1 MSDDSDSFEIKAKD
15 KNNSSDSFEILDKI
29 GNKNNSSDSFEILD
43 KKGNKKVD
51 DDDEEDEDLM
61 GELLYNPKYEKIGI
75 LTNEN
80 HVIETDVVIKKENGV
95 KYYNDYKCIAVLGKG
110 SICKVKLVEK
120 NNVKY
125 ALKVI
130 NKEQLSKKKGFGF
143 SGGITNRNLEGIA
156 KEISILRKVCH
167 RNLVKLYE
175 IMNNK
180 KKGKLYLILEYCEN
194 GDLMEYNQLKM
205 RFEVNKNLFK
215 KFTKNNKKI
224 TNIDKFYY
232 SENLIRKFIRQTIRG
247 LNYLH
252 RIGIIH
258 GDIKPN
264 NILVDHNYE
273 CKIIDFNFSSILDNY
288 WVDEAGSEINCNDFF
303 RPPEL
308 CQLSSSEIGN
318 NIIKGHPIDI
328 WGIGV
333 TAYILSY
340 KRFPFEYPNDSY
352 NVFALYKKIRKEELK
367 IPNKPKR
374 SKDFIYFLKKCL
386 EKNPDKRIT
395 SEKILDLKWL
405 NIGEEENLKEQ
416 CNRIKKFIPS
426 KDEISKSFN
435 LLWIDLKYIKSF
447 KDDERPA
454 IRNFANKIIEKLKNV
469 KDEKKIKIKIKIKEN
484 KNIKEEDE

>member
-15 KNNSSDSFEILDKI
+15 
-29 GNKNNSSDSFEILD
+29 KNNSSDSFEILD

-180 KKGKLYLILEYCEN
+180 KK
-194 GDLMEYNQLKM
+194 MEL
-205 RFEVNKNLFK
+205 
-215 KFTKNNKKI
+215 
-224 TNIDKFYY
+224 
-232 SENLIRKFIRQTIRG
+232 
-247 LNYLH
+247 
-252 RIGIIH
+252 
-258 GDIKPN
+258 
-264 NILVDHNYE
+264 
-273 CKIIDFNFSSILDNY
+273 
-288 WVDEAGSEINCNDFF
+288 
-303 RPPEL
+303 
-308 CQLSSSEIGN
+308 
-318 NIIKGHPIDI
+318 NIIM
-328 WGIGV
+328 
-333 TAYILSY
+333 TT
-340 KRFPFEYPNDSY
+340 
-352 NVFALYKKIRKEELK
+352 NV
-367 IPNKPKR
+367 
-374 SKDFIYFLKKCL
+374 
-386 EKNPDKRIT
+386 
-395 SEKILDLKWL
+395 
-405 NIGEEENLKEQ
+405 
-416 CNRIKKFIPS
+416 
-426 KDEISKSFN
+426 
-435 LLWIDLKYIKSF
+435 
-447 KDDERPA
+447 
-454 IRNFANKIIEKLKNV
+454 
-469 KDEKKIKIKIKIKEN
+469 
-484 KNIKEEDE
+484 